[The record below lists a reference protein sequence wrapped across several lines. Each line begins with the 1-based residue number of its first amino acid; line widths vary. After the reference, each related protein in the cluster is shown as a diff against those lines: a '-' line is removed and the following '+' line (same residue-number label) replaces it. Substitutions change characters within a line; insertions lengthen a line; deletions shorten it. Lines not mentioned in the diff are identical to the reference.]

1 MKFTRSF
8 GMQTKD
14 TLRCKEAFSVVRKYL
29 EGKKV
34 IDPFARDCEF
44 AYPYT
49 NDINPET
56 KAQDHLDVEEYLNYW
71 LGFFD
76 ESTSND
82 DLFDGA
88 IYDPPF
94 SDRQT
99 KEAYQ
104 QTTNLY
110 TLGGKILRI
119 ERSLG
124 DLIVPGGYVVKFG
137 YNSNFSHKAF
147 ECVEIKLVR
156 YGGSINDMIISV
168 HKKMFETF
176 KDMVVFD
183 GEE

>member
-1 MKFTRSF
+1 MKFSRSF
-8 GMQTKD
+8 GMQTRD

-34 IDPFARDCEF
+34 VDPFARNCEF
-44 AYPYT
+44 AHPYT

-56 KAQDHLDVEEYLNYW
+56 KAKDHLDVEEYLEIW
-71 LGFFD
+71 HSLGD
-76 ESTSND
+76 V
-82 DLFDGA
+82 FDGA

-94 SDRQT
+94 SDRQA

-124 DLIVPGGYVVKFG
+124 DLITPGGYVVKFG
-137 YNSNFSHKAF
+137 YNSNFSHRAF

-156 YGGSINDMIISV
+156 YGGSMNDMIISV

-176 KDMVVFD
+176 KDMVITD
-183 GEE
+183 ESE

>member
-1 MKFTRSF
+1 MKFSRSF
-8 GMQTKD
+8 GLQTKD
-14 TLRCKEAFSVVRKYL
+14 TLRCKEAFRVVRKYL

-44 AYPYT
+44 AHPYT
-49 NDINPET
+49 NDINPDT
-56 KAQDHLDVEEYLNYW
+56 KAVDHLDVEQYLDYW

-76 ESTSND
+76 EG
-82 DLFDGA
+82 FDGA

-94 SDRQT
+94 SDKQAA
-99 KEAYQ
+99 EIYDGWDI
-104 QTTNLY
+104 NLY
-110 TLGGKILRI
+110 TSPSKILRI

-176 KDMVVFD
+176 KDLEVFD
-183 GEE
+183 AEE

>member
-1 MKFTRSF
+1 MKFARSF
-8 GMQTKD
+8 GLQTKD

-34 IDPFARDCEF
+34 IDPFARNCEF
-44 AYPYT
+44 AHPYT
-49 NDINPET
+49 NDINPDT
-56 KAQDHLDVEEYLNYW
+56 KAEDHLDVEEYLEYW
-71 LGFFD
+71 NTFQ
-76 ESTSND
+76 EV
-82 DLFDGA
+82 FDGA

-94 SDRQT
+94 SDRQA

-124 DLIVPGGYVVKFG
+124 DLITPGGYVVKFG

-156 YGGSINDMIISV
+156 YGGSMNDMIISV

-176 KDMVVFD
+176 KDLEAFD

>member
-1 MKFTRSF
+1 MFICLC
-8 GMQTKD
+8 
-14 TLRCKEAFSVVRKYL
+14 TLRLFVHVSISTITINVKGRDFKIENFYEGIAKFNFNELCDQNIGVEDYL
-29 EGKKV
+29 E
-34 IDPFARDCEF
+34 IWHSLED
-44 AYPYT
+44 T
-49 NDINPET
+49 
-56 KAQDHLDVEEYLNYW
+56 
-71 LGFFD
+71 
-76 ESTSND
+76 
-82 DLFDGA
+82 FDGA

-94 SDRQT
+94 SDRQA

-124 DLIVPGGYVVKFG
+124 DLIIPGGYVVKFG

-156 YGGSINDMIISV
+156 YGGSMNDMIVSV

-176 KDMVVFD
+176 KDLGVFD

>member
-8 GMQTKD
+8 GLQTKD
-14 TLRCKEAFSVVRKYL
+14 TLRCKESFSVVRKYL

-34 IDPFARDCEF
+34 VDPFARNCEF

-56 KAQDHLDVEEYLNYW
+56 KAEDHLDVEDYLEIW
-71 LGFFD
+71 HSLED
-76 ESTSND
+76 T
-82 DLFDGA
+82 FDGA

-94 SDRQT
+94 SDRQA

-124 DLIVPGGYVVKFG
+124 DLIIPGGYVVKFG

-156 YGGSINDMIISV
+156 YGGSMNDMIISV

-176 KDMVVFD
+176 KDLGVFD

>member
-1 MKFTRSF
+1 MKFSRSF

-14 TLRCKEAFSVVRKYL
+14 TLRCKEASSVVRKYL

-34 IDPFARDCEF
+34 VDPFARNCEF
-44 AYPYT
+44 AHPYT

-56 KAQDHLDVEEYLNYW
+56 KAQDHMDVEEYLEYW
-71 LGFFD
+71 HKQHHSSFTG
-76 ESTSND
+76 
-82 DLFDGA
+82 FDGA

-94 SDRQT
+94 SNRQAKDT
-99 KEAYQ
+99 YGVA
-104 QTTNLY
+104 NLY

-137 YNSNFSHKAF
+137 YNSNFSHRAF

-156 YGGSINDMIISV
+156 YGGSMNDMIISV

-176 KDMVVFD
+176 KDMVVID
-183 GEE
+183 ESE